1 LAAAQQP
8 VAASSRQQQQQQQLG
23 MLKYAPEGSY
33 VGAVTV
39 TAVTEKVWA
48 HSLFAEWG
56 FFTLKENLEKQ
67 SFIISQLDGYS

>member
-1 LAAAQQP
+1 MP
-8 VAASSRQQQQQQQLG
+8 PR
-23 MLKYAPEGSY
+23 GSY

-39 TAVTEKVWA
+39 TAVTETVWA

-67 SFIISQLDGYS
+67 IFPFSQLDGYN

>member
-1 LAAAQQP
+1 
-8 VAASSRQQQQQQQLG
+8 

>member
-1 LAAAQQP
+1 MRGLYT
-8 VAASSRQQQQQQQLG
+8 LG
-23 MLKYAPEGSY
+23 GLR
-33 VGAVTV
+33 VTE
-39 TAVTEKVWA
+39 VTEKVWA